1 MCFIETN
8 SKDEMSCSWKKQR
21 LEKQWSQVPGKE
33 LTTGHGKGK
42 FPGCQMLEQAIQR
55 GCGISS
61 FGGAQNLTEH
71 DSALRRE
78 LDQVTSRGP
87 FQPKLFIILCCF
99 VAGPYL
105 SHNLSY
111 LILEFIIIKCKRKA
125 VLSGC
130 KCF

>member
-1 MCFIETN
+1 MCFIQTN
-8 SKDEMSCSWKKQR
+8 SKDEMSSSWKKQR
-21 LEKQWSQVPGKE
+21 FEKQWSRVPGKE
-33 LTTGHGKGK
+33 LKAGYGEGK

-55 GCGISS
+55 DCGISS
-61 FGGAQNLTEH
+61 FRAARNLTEH

-78 LDQVTSRGP
+78 LDQVTSRGS
-87 FQPKLFIILCCF
+87 FQPKLFVILCCF

-111 LILEFIIIKCKRKA
+111 LILEFIIIKVKRKA
-125 VLSGC
+125 VLSDC